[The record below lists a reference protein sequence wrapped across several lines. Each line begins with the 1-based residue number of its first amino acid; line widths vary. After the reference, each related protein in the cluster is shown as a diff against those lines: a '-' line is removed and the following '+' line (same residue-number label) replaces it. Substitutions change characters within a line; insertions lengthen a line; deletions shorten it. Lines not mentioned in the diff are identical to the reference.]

1 METIFKKVSR
11 SHENKLEVVTLSRIS
26 FVALVVFFLQLHQLA
41 PLPPLGVAVRLVRRR
56 DPDAALRL
64 DLLAS
69 FVLQQKNKHVKQ
81 MSPFP
86 FKLSLWSIGKNDSRK
101 KTVVQNNISL
111 LFCPLRKSNCS
122 TLRLPRK
129 LIFSELR
136 EMRHHSFLDC
146 SPFCL
151 QLMIQFLMA
160 HNMQY

>member
-69 FVLQQKNKHVKQ
+69 FVLQQKKSTSKADV
-81 MSPFP
+81 P
-86 FKLSLWSIGKNDSRK
+86 LSIQTVSLVDRK
-101 KTVVQNNISL
+101 K
-111 LFCPLRKSNCS
+111 
-122 TLRLPRK
+122 
-129 LIFSELR
+129 
-136 EMRHHSFLDC
+136 
-146 SPFCL
+146 
-151 QLMIQFLMA
+151 
-160 HNMQY
+160 